1 MRTWGFLSM
10 IGSLQLFDMVWILTK
25 GGPANATTTMATFL
39 INEGT
44 KRQNFGIASAASV
57 ILFVI
62 ALVLALVYQRFV
74 MRRDTHDPAP
84 RKKAKR

>member
-1 MRTWGFLSM
+1 
-10 IGSLQLFDMVWILTK
+10 MVWILTK

-44 KRQNFGIASAASV
+44 KRSNYGIAGAASV

-62 ALVLALVYQRFV
+62 ALTLALLYQRFV
-74 MRRDTHDPAP
+74 LRRDHATDEPKEKS
-84 RKKAKR
+84 R